1 MLIVN
6 KKHLKKDNI
15 KQTLDFY
22 RLKVILFPY
31 MEITME
37 TISGIIETKD
47 VAFKASKN
55 YNGHVISVHGYIHRI
70 REMTGFSFVIIR
82 TDRDLIQC
90 VYAPEFSDYRWD
102 EKLCEEAAVRVKGKV
117 VSSLDKNGNERFELQ
132 IHDITILSLP
142 ADIMPIVINK
152 KQLDGIQLNTI
163 LDLRPISMR
172 NPKERAIFKLQEG
185 IQRGFREYLTTQNF
199 TEIHS
204 PKINFAGAEGGTNV
218 FKLDY
223 FGKVVYLAQ
232 SPQLY
237 KQAMVGVFERVF
249 EIAPVF
255 RAEHHDTSR
264 HLNEYISMD
273 FEMGFIN
280 GFEDI
285 MNMETGALKYI
296 MNLLKT
302 EYANE
307 VEILHADIP
316 EITEIPKIKFM
327 DAKKL
332 IIEKFKYTPSD
343 MKDFDPTEEELLGK
357 YAKKELGSDFLFVTH
372 YPSKK
377 RPFYTMDDP
386 EDPEYTLSFD
396 LLFRGLEIT
405 SGGQRIHDYK
415 EQVAKMEKCGMNPE
429 EFETYLMLHKYGAPP
444 HGGLGLG
451 LERLTMHL
459 LGFKNVREATM
470 FPRDINRVTP

>member
-1 MLIVN
+1 
-6 KKHLKKDNI
+6 
-15 KQTLDFY
+15 
-22 RLKVILFPY
+22 
-31 MEITME
+31 MEKIN
-37 TISGIIETKD
+37 GIIESTYTPFEE
-47 VAFKASKN
+47 FKNHDGEIVS
-55 YNGHVISVHGYIHRI
+55 ICGYIHRI

-82 TDRDLIQC
+82 TARDTIQC

-102 EKLCEEAAVRVKGKV
+102 EKLCEEACVKITGKV
-117 VSSLDKNGNERFELQ
+117 VSSKDAKGNDRYELQ
-132 IHDITILSLP
+132 IHDIEILSLP
-142 ADIMPIVINK
+142 AEGLPIVINK

-172 NPKERAIFKLQEG
+172 NPKERAIFKIQEG
-185 IQRGFREYLTTQNF
+185 IARGFREFLLKNNF
-199 TEIHS
+199 TEIRS
-204 PKINFAGAEGGTNV
+204 PKINYAGAEGGTNL

-223 FGKVVYLAQ
+223 FGKQVYLAQ

-237 KQAMVGVFERVF
+237 KQALVGVYERVF

-273 FEMGFIN
+273 LEMGFIN
-280 GFEDI
+280 SFTDV

-302 EYANE
+302 EYAEE
-307 VEILHADIP
+307 VALLHADIP
-316 EITEIPKIKFM
+316 EINEIPCIKFM
-327 DAKKL
+327 DAKEL
-332 IIEKFKYTPSD
+332 LMTKFKYKPSD
-343 MKDFDPTEEELLGK
+343 MKDFDPQEEELLGK
-357 YAKKELGSDFLFVTH
+357 YAKKELGSDFIFVTH

-386 EDPEYTLSFD
+386 ADPEYTLSFD

-405 SGGQRIHDYK
+405 SGGQRIHDYNM
-415 EQVAKMEKCGMNPE
+415 QVEKMVKCGMNPE
-429 EFETYLMLHKYGAPP
+429 LFETYLMLHKYGAPP

-459 LGFKNVREATM
+459 LGFKNVRESTM

>member
-1 MLIVN
+1 MNKINGVIEEQTVQFKDFNKYDGQIVS
-6 KKHLKKDNI
+6 I
-15 KQTLDFY
+15 C
-22 RLKVILFPY
+22 
-31 MEITME
+31 
-37 TISGIIETKD
+37 
-47 VAFKASKN
+47 
-55 YNGHVISVHGYIHRI
+55 GYIHRI

-82 TDRDLIQC
+82 TSKDTIQC

-102 EKLCEEAAVRVKGKV
+102 DKLCEEACVKVLGKV
-117 VSSLDKNGNERFELQ
+117 VSSKDAKGNDRYELQ
-132 IHDITILSLP
+132 IHNIEILSLP
-142 ADIMPIVINK
+142 AEGLPIVINK
-152 KQLDGIQLNTI
+152 KQLDNIQLNTI
-163 LDLRPISMR
+163 LDLRPIALR
-172 NPKERAIFKLQEG
+172 NPKERAIFKIQEG
-185 IQRGFREYLTTQNF
+185 IARGFREFLFKNGF
-199 TEIHS
+199 TEIRS

-223 FGKVVYLAQ
+223 FGKQVYLAQ

-237 KQAMVGVFERVF
+237 KQAMVGVYERVF

-285 MNMETGALKYI
+285 MNMETGVLKYI

-302 EYANE
+302 EYKDE
-307 VEILHADIP
+307 VELLHANIP
-316 EITEIPKIKFM
+316 EIDEIPCLKFM
-327 DAKKL
+327 EAKD
-332 IIEKFKYTPSD
+332 IIINKFKYTPSD
-343 MKDFDPTEEELLGK
+343 MKDFDPSEEEMLGK
-357 YAKKELGSDFLFVTH
+357 YAKKEFNSDFIFITH

-377 RPFYTMDDP
+377 RPFYTKDDP
-386 EDPEYTLSFD
+386 TDPEYTLSFD

-405 SGGQRIHDYK
+405 SGGQRINDYN
-415 EQVAKMEKCGMNPE
+415 EQVEKMIKLGTNPE

-444 HGGLGLG
+444 HGGLGIG

>member
-1 MLIVN
+1 MAM
-6 KKHLKKDNI
+6 
-15 KQTLDFY
+15 TG
-22 RLKVILFPY
+22 
-31 MEITME
+31 EIQST
-37 TISGIIETKD
+37 T
-47 VAFKASKN
+47 VAFSDFEKYENEIVTIK
-55 YNGHVISVHGYIHRI
+55 GTIHNI
-70 REMTGFSFVIIR
+70 RMMSDFAFVIVR
-82 TDRDLIQC
+82 TARETIQC
-90 VYAPEFSDYRWD
+90 VYAESFSDYRMSED
-102 EKLCEEAAVRVKGKV
+102 VKEECAAKITGKIV
-117 VSSLDKNGNERFELQ
+117 AGETKDGSKRYELQ
-132 IHDITILSLP
+132 IHNIELLSHP
-142 ADIMPIVINK
+142 ADIPPVVITK
-152 KQLDGIQLNTI
+152 KQVNCDLSTKLDY
-163 LDLRPISMR
+163 RPVTLR

-185 IQRGFREYLTTQNF
+185 IQRGFREFLSSQGF

-223 FGKVVYLAQ
+223 FGKQVYLAQ

-237 KQAMVGVFERVF
+237 KQAMVAVYERVF

-273 FEMGFIN
+273 FEMGFIDS
-280 GFEDI
+280 FEDI
-285 MNMETGALKYI
+285 MNMETGLLKYI

-302 EYANE
+302 EYKNE
-307 VEILHADIP
+307 VDLLHVDIP
-316 EITEIPKIKFM
+316 EITEIPVLKFM
-327 DAKKL
+327 EAKEILMK
-332 IIEKFKYTPSD
+332 KFKYQPTD
-343 MKDFDPTEEELLGK
+343 MKDFDPAEEELLGK
-357 YAKKELGSDFLFVTH
+357 YAKKQFNSDFIFITH

-405 SGGQRIHDYK
+405 SGGQRVHDYTA
-415 EQVAKMEKCGMNPE
+415 QVEKMQKLGMNPE
-429 EFETYLMLHKYGAPP
+429 EFATYLMLHKYGAPP

-459 LGFKNVREATM
+459 LGAKNVREATM
-470 FPRDINRVTP
+470 FPRDINRVSP

>member
-1 MLIVN
+1 MNTVSYSELE
-6 KKHLKKDNI
+6 KHENEVITITGTIHNI
-15 KQTLDFY
+15 RMMSDFAF
-22 RLKVILFPY
+22 VILR
-31 MEITME
+31 TARE
-37 TISGIIETKD
+37 T
-47 VAFKASKN
+47 
-55 YNGHVISVHGYIHRI
+55 
-70 REMTGFSFVIIR
+70 
-82 TDRDLIQC
+82 IQC
-90 VYAPEFSDYRWD
+90 VYAESFSDYRMTPD
-102 EKLCEEAAVRVKGKV
+102 VKEECAAKVTGKV
-117 VSSLDKNGNERFELQ
+117 IAGETKDGGKRYELQ
-132 IHDITILSLP
+132 IHGIKLLSHPAEIPPVVIT
-142 ADIMPIVINK
+142 K
-152 KQLDGIQLNTI
+152 KQLQCDLNTN
-163 LDLRPISMR
+163 LDYRPLTLR

-185 IQRGFREYLTTQNF
+185 IQRGFREYLTGQNF

-223 FGKVVYLAQ
+223 FGKQVYLAQ

-237 KQAMVGVFERVF
+237 KQALVAVYERVF

-255 RAEHHDTSR
+255 RAERHDTSR

-273 FEMGFIN
+273 FEMGFID

-296 MNLLKT
+296 MQLLKT
-302 EYANE
+302 EYAG
-307 VEILHADIP
+307 EIALLHADIP
-316 EITEIPKIKFM
+316 EITEIPCIKFM

-332 IIEKFKYTPSD
+332 LTEKFKYKPSD
-343 MKDFDPTEEELLGK
+343 MKDFDPEEEQLLGK
-357 YAKKELGSDFLFVTH
+357 YAKKEFNSDFIFVTH
-372 YPSKK
+372 YPSIK

-386 EDPEYTLSFD
+386 ADPEYTLSFD

-405 SGGQRIHDYK
+405 SGGQRVHDYN
-415 EQVAKMEKCGMNPE
+415 EQVAKMKKCGMNPE

>member
-1 MLIVN
+1 MAMTGELQNGCVPFADFEKYENQIVTV
-6 KKHLKKDNI
+6 KGTIHNI
-15 KQTLDFY
+15 RMMSDFAF
-22 RLKVILFPY
+22 VILR
-31 MEITME
+31 TARE
-37 TISGIIETKD
+37 T
-47 VAFKASKN
+47 V
-55 YNGHVISVHGYIHRI
+55 
-70 REMTGFSFVIIR
+70 
-82 TDRDLIQC
+82 QC
-90 VYAPEFSDYRWD
+90 VYAESFSDYRMSED
-102 EKLCEEAAVRVKGKV
+102 VKEECAAKITGKV
-117 VSSLDKNGNERFELQ
+117 VAGETRDGSKRYELQ
-132 IHDITILSLP
+132 IHDIQLLSHP
-142 ADIMPIVINK
+142 VEIPPVVITK
-152 KQLDGIQLNTI
+152 KQVNCDLSTNLDY
-163 LDLRPISMR
+163 RPVTLR

-185 IQRGFREYLTTQNF
+185 IARGFREFLTKEGF

-223 FGKVVYLAQ
+223 FGKQVYLAQ

-237 KQAMVGVFERVF
+237 KQALVAVYERVF

-264 HLNEYISMD
+264 HLNEYVSMD
-273 FEMGFIN
+273 FEMGFIDS
-280 GFEDI
+280 FEDI
-285 MNMETGALKYI
+285 MQMETGVLKYI

-307 VEILHADIP
+307 VALLHIEIP
-316 EITEIPKIKFM
+316 EITEIPTLKFM
-327 DAKKL
+327 EAKEILMK
-332 IIEKFKYTPSD
+332 KFKYQPTD
-343 MKDFDPTEEELLGK
+343 MKDFDPEEEQLLGK
-357 YAKKELGSDFLFVTH
+357 YAKKQFNSDFIFITH

-386 EDPEYTLSFD
+386 DDPEYTLSFD

-405 SGGQRIHDYK
+405 SGGQRVHDYR
-415 EQVAKMEKCGMNPE
+415 EQVAKMQKLGMNPE

-459 LGFKNVREATM
+459 LGAKNVREATM
-470 FPRDINRVTP
+470 FPRDINRVSP

>member
-1 MLIVN
+1 MFITGEAKTNTVAYADFEKHENEIITIKGTIHNIRMMSDFAFLI
-6 KKHLKKDNI
+6 LR
-15 KQTLDFY
+15 TA
-22 RLKVILFPY
+22 R
-31 MEITME
+31 E
-37 TISGIIETKD
+37 T
-47 VAFKASKN
+47 
-55 YNGHVISVHGYIHRI
+55 
-70 REMTGFSFVIIR
+70 
-82 TDRDLIQC
+82 IQC
-90 VYAPEFSDYRWD
+90 VYAESFSDYRMSED
-102 EKLCEEAAVRVKGKV
+102 VKEECAAKITGKV
-117 VSSLDKNGNERFELQ
+117 VAGETKDGSKRYEVQ
-132 IHDITILSLP
+132 IHNIELLSHPAEIPPVVIT
-142 ADIMPIVINK
+142 K
-152 KQLDGIQLNTI
+152 KQVNCDLSTKLDY
-163 LDLRPISMR
+163 RPVTLR

-185 IQRGFREYLTTQNF
+185 IQRGFREYLTKEGF

-223 FGKVVYLAQ
+223 FGKQVYLAQ

-237 KQAMVGVFERVF
+237 KQAMVAVYERVF

-273 FEMGFIN
+273 FEMGFIES
-280 GFEDI
+280 FEDI
-285 MNMETGALKYI
+285 MNMEAGVLKYI

-307 VEILHADIP
+307 VELLHIDIP
-316 EITEIPKIKFM
+316 EIKEIPVIKFM
-327 DAKKL
+327 DAKEILMK
-332 IIEKFKYTPSD
+332 KFKYKPTD
-343 MKDFDPTEEELLGK
+343 MKDFDPEEEQLLGK
-357 YAKKELGSDFLFVTH
+357 YAKKEFNSDFIFVTH

-386 EDPEYTLSFD
+386 EDPESTLSFD

-405 SGGQRIHDYK
+405 SGGQRVHDYK
-415 EQVAKMEKCGMNPE
+415 AQVEKMEKLGMNPE
-429 EFETYLMLHKYGAPP
+429 EFATYLMLHKYGAPP

-459 LGFKNVREATM
+459 LGAKNVREATM
-470 FPRDINRVTP
+470 FPRDINRVSP

>member
-1 MLIVN
+1 MLINGEIQSNTVAYADFEKYEN
-6 KKHLKKDNI
+6 QVVTIKGIIHNI
-15 KQTLDFY
+15 RMMSDFAF
-22 RLKVILFPY
+22 VILR
-31 MEITME
+31 TARE
-37 TISGIIETKD
+37 T
-47 VAFKASKN
+47 V
-55 YNGHVISVHGYIHRI
+55 
-70 REMTGFSFVIIR
+70 
-82 TDRDLIQC
+82 QC
-90 VYAPEFSDYRWD
+90 VYAESFSDYRMSED
-102 EKLCEEAAVRVKGKV
+102 VKEECAAKITGKIV
-117 VSSLDKNGNERFELQ
+117 AGETKDGGKRYELQ
-132 IHDITILSLP
+132 IHDIQLLSHP
-142 ADIMPIVINK
+142 AEIPPVVITK
-152 KQLDGIQLNTI
+152 KQVNCDLSTKLDY
-163 LDLRPISMR
+163 RPVTLR

-185 IQRGFREYLTTQNF
+185 IQRGFREYLTKQGF

-223 FGKVVYLAQ
+223 FGKQVYLAQ

-237 KQAMVGVFERVF
+237 KQAMVAVYERVF
-249 EIAPVF
+249 EVAPVF

-273 FEMGFIN
+273 FEMGMID

-285 MNMETGALKYI
+285 MNMETGTLKYI

-302 EYANE
+302 EYKNE
-307 VEILHADIP
+307 VELLHIEIP
-316 EITEIPKIKFM
+316 EIKEIPVIKFM
-327 DAKKL
+327 DAKE
-332 IIEKFKYTPSD
+332 IIMKTFKYKPTD
-343 MKDFDPTEEELLGK
+343 MKDFDPEEEQLLGK
-357 YAKKELGSDFLFVTH
+357 YAKKQFNSDFIFVTH

-405 SGGQRIHDYK
+405 SGGQRIHDYNA
-415 EQVAKMEKCGMNPE
+415 QVEKMQKLGMNPE
-429 EFETYLMLHKYGAPP
+429 EFATYLMLHKYGAPP

-459 LGFKNVREATM
+459 LGAKNVREATM
-470 FPRDINRVTP
+470 FPRDINRVAP

>member
-1 MLIVN
+1 MAITGEIRKNTVDFADFGKHENEIVTI
-6 KKHLKKDNI
+6 KGTVHNI
-15 KQTLDFY
+15 RMMSDFAF
-22 RLKVILFPY
+22 VILR
-31 MEITME
+31 TARE
-37 TISGIIETKD
+37 T
-47 VAFKASKN
+47 V
-55 YNGHVISVHGYIHRI
+55 
-70 REMTGFSFVIIR
+70 
-82 TDRDLIQC
+82 QC
-90 VYAPEFSDYRWD
+90 VYSEEISSYRMPPEL
-102 EKLCEEAAVRVKGKV
+102 KEECAVKVTGKV
-117 VSSLDKNGNERFELQ
+117 VAGEAKDGSKRYELQ
-132 IHDITILSLP
+132 IHDIEILSHP
-142 ADIMPIVINK
+142 AAISPVVITK
-152 KQLDGIQLNTI
+152 KQVQCDLNTN
-163 LDLRPISMR
+163 LDYRPVTLR
-172 NPKERAIFKLQEG
+172 NPRERAIFKIQEG
-185 IQRGFREYLTTQNF
+185 IQRGFREFLTSRNF
-199 TEIHS
+199 TEVHT

-223 FGKVVYLAQ
+223 FGKQVYLAQ

-237 KQAMVGVFERVF
+237 KQALVGVYERVF

-273 FEMGFIN
+273 FEMGFIDS
-280 GFEDI
+280 FEDI

-307 VEILHADIP
+307 VALLHADIP
-316 EITEIPKIKFM
+316 EITEIPTIRFM
-327 DAKKL
+327 DAKEVIMKQ
-332 IIEKFKYTPSD
+332 FKYQPTD
-343 MKDFDPTEEELLGK
+343 MKDFDPAEEEMLGK
-357 YAKKELGSDFLFVTH
+357 YAKKKFNSDFIFVTH

-405 SGGQRIHDYK
+405 SGGQRVHDYN
-415 EQVAKMEKCGMNPE
+415 EQVEKMKRLGMDPE
-429 EFETYLMLHKYGAPP
+429 QFDTYLMLHKYGAPP
-444 HGGLGLG
+444 HGGLGIG

-459 LGFKNVREATM
+459 LGFKNVREAAM

>member
-1 MLIVN
+1 MSITGEMKSTTVSYADFE
-6 KKHLKKDNI
+6 KHENEIITIKGTIHNI
-15 KQTLDFY
+15 RMMSDF
-22 RLKVILFPY
+22 
-31 MEITME
+31 
-37 TISGIIETKD
+37 
-47 VAFKASKN
+47 A
-55 YNGHVISVHGYIHRI
+55 
-70 REMTGFSFVIIR
+70 FVIVR
-82 TDRDLIQC
+82 TARETIQC
-90 VYAPEFSDYRWD
+90 VYAESFSDYRMSED
-102 EKLCEEAAVRVKGKV
+102 VKEEYAAKITGKV
-117 VSSLDKNGNERFELQ
+117 VAGETKDGSKRYELQ
-132 IHDITILSLP
+132 IHNIELLSHPAEIPPVVIT
-142 ADIMPIVINK
+142 K
-152 KQLDGIQLNTI
+152 KQVNCDLSTKLDY
-163 LDLRPISMR
+163 RPVTLR

-185 IQRGFREYLTTQNF
+185 IQRGFREFLSLQGF

-223 FGKVVYLAQ
+223 FGKQVYLAQ

-237 KQAMVGVFERVF
+237 KQAMVAVYEKVF

-273 FEMGFIN
+273 FEMGFIDS
-280 GFEDI
+280 FEDI

-302 EYANE
+302 EYKTE
-307 VEILHADIP
+307 VELLHIEIP
-316 EITEIPKIKFM
+316 EITEIPVLKFM
-327 DAKKL
+327 EAKE
-332 IIEKFKYTPSD
+332 IIMKKFKYQPSD
-343 MKDFDPTEEELLGK
+343 MKDFDPEEEQILGK
-357 YAKKELGSDFLFVTH
+357 YAKKQFNSDFIFITH

-405 SGGQRIHDYK
+405 SGGQRVHDYN
-415 EQVAKMEKCGMNPE
+415 EQVAKMEKLGMNPE
-429 EFETYLMLHKYGAPP
+429 EFATYLMLHKYGAPP
-444 HGGLGLG
+444 HGGLGIG

-459 LGFKNVREATM
+459 LGAKNVREATM
-470 FPRDINRVTP
+470 FPRDINRVSP

>member
-1 MLIVN
+1 MFM
-6 KKHLKKDNI
+6 
-15 KQTLDFY
+15 T
-22 RLKVILFPY
+22 
-31 MEITME
+31 
-37 TISGIIETKD
+37 GETKSD
-47 VAFKASKN
+47 VVSFADFEQYENQIVTIK
-55 YNGHVISVHGYIHRI
+55 GTIHNI
-70 REMTGFSFVIIR
+70 RMMSDFAFVIVR
-82 TDRDLIQC
+82 TARETIQC
-90 VYAPEFSDYRWD
+90 VYAESFSDYRMSED
-102 EKLCEEAAVRVKGKV
+102 VKEECAAKITGKIV
-117 VSSLDKNGNERFELQ
+117 AGETKDGSKRYELQ
-132 IHDITILSLP
+132 IHNIELLSHPAEIPPVVIT
-142 ADIMPIVINK
+142 K
-152 KQLDGIQLNTI
+152 KQVNCDLSTKLDY
-163 LDLRPISMR
+163 RPVTLR

-185 IQRGFREYLTTQNF
+185 IQRGFREFLSKEGF

-223 FGKVVYLAQ
+223 FGKQVYLAQ

-237 KQAMVGVFERVF
+237 KQAMVAVYERVF

-273 FEMGFIN
+273 FEMGFIDS
-280 GFEDI
+280 FEDI
-285 MNMETGALKYI
+285 MQMETGVLKYI

-302 EYANE
+302 EYKNE
-307 VEILHADIP
+307 VELLHIDIP
-316 EITEIPKIKFM
+316 EITEIPVLKFM
-327 DAKKL
+327 EAKE
-332 IIEKFKYTPSD
+332 IIMKKFKYQPTD
-343 MKDFDPTEEELLGK
+343 MKDFDPEEEQILGK
-357 YAKKELGSDFLFVTH
+357 YAKKQFNSDFIFITH

-405 SGGQRIHDYK
+405 SGGQRVHDYNA
-415 EQVAKMEKCGMNPE
+415 QVAKMEKLGMNPE
-429 EFETYLMLHKYGAPP
+429 EFATYLMLHKYGAPP

-459 LGFKNVREATM
+459 LGAKNVREATM
-470 FPRDINRVTP
+470 FPRDINRVSP

>member
-1 MLIVN
+1 MEKIN
-6 KKHLKKDNI
+6 GNI
-15 KQTLDFY
+15 
-22 RLKVILFPY
+22 
-31 MEITME
+31 
-37 TISGIIETKD
+37 TKNT
-47 VAFKASKN
+47 VEYGEFKN
-55 YNGHVISVHGYIHRI
+55 YDGQIVTITGYVHRI

-82 TDRDLIQC
+82 TTRDTVQC
-90 VYAPEFSDYRWD
+90 VYSPDFSDYRFD
-102 EKLCEEAAVRVKGKV
+102 ERITEESCVKVTGKV
-117 VSSLDKNGNERFELQ
+117 VSSKDAKGNDRYEIQ
-132 IHDITILSLP
+132 IHDIVILSLP
-142 ADIMPIVINK
+142 AEGLPIVINK
-152 KQLDGIQLNTI
+152 KQLDNIQLNTV
-163 LDLRPISMR
+163 LDLRPVSMR

-185 IQRGFREYLTTQNF
+185 IARGFREFLMSQGF
-199 TEIHS
+199 TEIRS
-204 PKINFAGAEGGTNV
+204 PKINYAGAEGGTNV

-223 FGKVVYLAQ
+223 FGKQVYLAQ

-264 HLNEYISMD
+264 HLNEYTSMD
-273 FEMGFIN
+273 FEMGFIES
-280 GFEDI
+280 FEDI

-302 EYANE
+302 EYKNE
-307 VEILHADIP
+307 VDLLHADIP
-316 EITEIPKIKFM
+316 EINEIPVIKFM
-327 DAKKL
+327 DAKELLMK
-332 IIEKFKYTPSD
+332 KFKYQPTD
-343 MKDFDPTEEELLGK
+343 MKDFDPEEEQLLGK
-357 YAKKELGSDFLFVTH
+357 YAKKELNSDFLFVTH

-386 EDPEYTLSFD
+386 NDPEYTLSFD

-405 SGGQRIHDYK
+405 SGGQRVHDYN
-415 EQVAKMEKCGMNPE
+415 EQVAKMVKCGMNPE

-444 HGGLGLG
+444 HGGLGIG

>member
-1 MLIVN
+1 MG
-6 KKHLKKDNI
+6 K
-15 KQTLDFY
+15 
-22 RLKVILFPY
+22 
-31 MEITME
+31 
-37 TISGIIETKD
+37 ISGNIINEEVKFENFKD
-47 VAFKASKN
+47 HENQEIFVS
-55 YNGHVISVHGYIHRI
+55 GYIHRI
-70 REMTGFSFVIIR
+70 REMTGFSFVILR
-82 TDRDLIQC
+82 TARDLIQC

-102 EKLCEEAAVRVKGKV
+102 ERIKEETCVKIKGKV
-117 VSSLDKNGNERFELQ
+117 VKSTDAKGNERFELQ
-132 IHDITILSLP
+132 IHDIVILSLP
-142 ADIMPIVINK
+142 AEILPIVINK

-163 LDLRPISMR
+163 LDLRPVSLR
-172 NPKERAIFKLQEG
+172 NPQERAIFKLQEG
-185 IQRGFREYLTTQNF
+185 IARGFREYLTENGF
-199 TEIHS
+199 TEIRS

-223 FGKVVYLAQ
+223 FGKQVFLAQ

-237 KQAMVGVFERVF
+237 KQALVGVYERVF

-280 GFEDI
+280 SFEDI

-296 MNLLKT
+296 MALLKK

-307 VEILHADIP
+307 IALLHADIP
-316 EITEIPKIKFM
+316 EITEIPTMKFM

-343 MKDFDPTEEELLGK
+343 MKDFDPEEESLLGK
-357 YAKKELGSDFLFVTH
+357 YAKKELNSDFIFITH

-405 SGGQRIHDYK
+405 SGGQRIHDYN
-415 EQVAKMEKCGMNPE
+415 EQVAKMKKCGMNPD
-429 EFETYLMLHKYGAPP
+429 EFETYLMFHKYGAPP
-444 HGGLGLG
+444 HGGLGIG
-451 LERLTMHL
+451 LERLTMHIL
-459 LGFKNVREATM
+459 NRKNVRETAM